1 MLPEMLRSGWRVGYV
16 CAIGRQTDDLRWG
29 GGRMECGRST
39 GRRQRSQLSVIG
51 FALIH
56 EAESHSGGVEEVGM
70 ALDGQ

>member
-1 MLPEMLRSGWRVGYV
+1 M
-16 CAIGRQTDDLRWG
+16 CAIGRQTDDLRCVCG
-29 GGRMECGRST
+29 GGGMERGRST